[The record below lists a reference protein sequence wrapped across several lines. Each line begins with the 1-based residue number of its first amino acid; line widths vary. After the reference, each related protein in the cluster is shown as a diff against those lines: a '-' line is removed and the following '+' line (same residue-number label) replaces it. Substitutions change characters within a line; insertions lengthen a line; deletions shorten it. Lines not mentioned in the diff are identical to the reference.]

1 MKKTLFTLTTLA
13 FFSLTALA
21 QNAQTGTTI
30 INKASQ
36 PCVYAEYQYEGSIVE
51 GALKKKFADAK
62 IGSDSKA
69 TDGFRVYKGVV
80 VPQLTNEKIDLY
92 VKVEEKK
99 PMSTVYMLTSKGYD
113 NFMKKETDS
122 NTINNSIAFLN
133 NFMNDVLSFKL
144 GKDIE
149 KQEDVIND
157 AEKKNKNIAKDGESL
172 LKEKSKIESRISKT
186 NIEIGSLKSDM
197 ENQQK
202 MLETVKAKTATIEQ
216 MEALK
221 KEVSKQEDAV
231 KKATK
236 KYEGALKD
244 AEDNAKDLKKNEE
257 EIAKNKTEQDAQITE
272 VKKQREILEGIKAER
287 SRIIIK

>member
-36 PCVYAEYQYEGSIVE
+36 PCVYADYQYEGSIVE

-149 KQEDVIND
+149 KQEDANSMMQR
-157 AEKKNKNIAKDGESL
+157 KKNKSIAKDGESL
-172 LKEKSKIESRISKT
+172 VERKIERLNPVFLKT

-236 KYEGALKD
+236 KYESALKD
-244 AEDNAKDLKKNEE
+244 CRRQCERPEE
-257 EIAKNKTEQDAQITE
+257 KRRRNSKE
-272 VKKQREILEGIKAER
+272 
-287 SRIIIK
+287 

>member
-1 MKKTLFTLTTLA
+1 MKKILLTLTTLSILIGNS
-13 FFSLTALA
+13 FA

-36 PCVYAEYQYEGSIVE
+36 PCVYADYQYEGSIVE
-51 GALKKKFADAK
+51 GALKKKFTDAK

-69 TDGFRVYKGVV
+69 SDGFRVYKGVV

-92 VKVEEKK
+92 IKVEEKK
-99 PMSTVYMLTSKGYD
+99 PMSTVYLLTSKGYD

-122 NTINNSIAFLN
+122 TTINNSINFLN

-149 KQEDVIND
+149 KQEEVIAD
-157 AEKKNKNIAKDGESL
+157 AEKKNKSIAKDGESL

-221 KEVSKQEDAV
+221 KEVSKQEDAT

-236 KYEGALKD
+236 KYESALKD
-244 AEDNAKDLKKNEE
+244 ADDNATDLKKNEE
-257 EIAKNKTEQDAQITE
+257 EIAKNKTEQETQIAE
-272 VKKQREILEGIKAER
+272 VKKQRDILEGIKAER
-287 SRIIIK
+287 SKIIIK